1 MVKAIGIDL
10 GTTYCAIAF
19 TNKYG
24 KQEIIPNREGE
35 RITPSVVLFEDGA
48 PIVGSIAKRSAVAMP
63 LDTVQFVKRYMG
75 QKNWKFIS
83 ENGDEY
89 TSEEIS
95 AFILKRLKED
105 AETALGE
112 GVTDAV
118 ITVPAYFNDAQRTAT
133 IDAGKIAGLNVLR
146 IMNEPTAAAL
156 AYGINQQEN
165 NQKILVYDLGGGTFD
180 VTIMEIVQGEIKVIA
195 TGGDKDLGGFDWDNK
210 IMNYLNE
217 EFKKESGIDLY
228 DDPTLTQD
236 LRDKAEIT
244 KKTLSSKNTTKVFL
258 TAGGKTISVPIT
270 LEKFQEIT
278 QPELQRT
285 ETITELV
292 LEDSKLTW
300 KDIDKILLV
309 GGSTRM
315 KAVPALIEKMAGK
328 KPSMELHPDEA
339 VAMGAAFQAA
349 LLQIQ
354 EGTSDLVEIKDFPL
368 VEIKDV
374 TSHSMGVI
382 SVDQNDRKVN
392 SIVLKRNTVIPC
404 KFSEEFRTI
413 QDNQREVLVQVTE
426 GESPN
431 AKEVTIKAEKPMK
444 LKPYPKNSPIR
455 VDFEYD
461 ANQMITVKVFDL
473 TPKNPEFLGEIQI
486 EGRSL
491 TEKQVADKQVRMS
504 MTTVQ

>member
-1 MVKAIGIDL
+1 
-10 GTTYCAIAF
+10 
-19 TNKYG
+19 
-24 KQEIIPNREGE
+24 
-35 RITPSVVLFEDGA
+35 
-48 PIVGSIAKRSAVAMP
+48 
-63 LDTVQFVKRYMG
+63 
-75 QKNWKFIS
+75 
-83 ENGDEY
+83 
-89 TSEEIS
+89 
-95 AFILKRLKED
+95 
-105 AETALGE
+105 
-112 GVTDAV
+112 
-118 ITVPAYFNDAQRTAT
+118 
-133 IDAGKIAGLNVLR
+133 
-146 IMNEPTAAAL
+146 
-156 AYGINQQEN
+156 
-165 NQKILVYDLGGGTFD
+165 
-180 VTIMEIVQGEIKVIA
+180 MEIVQGEIKVIA

-244 KKTLSSKNTTKVFL
+244 KKTLSSKNSTKVFL

-473 TPKNPEFLGEIQI
+473 TPKKPEFLGEIQI

-491 TEKQVADKQVRMS
+491 TENQVADKQVRMS